1 MWHFYPESASIFRR
15 GPIVSEDVQR
25 CSKEF
30 CLTWTHEHKGMVT
43 FLSMKIR
50 EFRESRSF
58 TWTSFFVTLILD
70 FLKARFQ
77 FLLVRWS
84 VGKWTFL
91 AWSALFLTG
100 YFTGWQCD
108 GGVSL
113 GISNQETPY
122 LVASVL
128 RKLNPG
134 KSFDWH
140 VLGSE
145 VQEINLHK
153 VTNAGKKKKGKLAS
167 KNWN

>member
-1 MWHFYPESASIFRR
+1 MWNFYPESASIFRR
-15 GPIVSEDVQR
+15 DPIVSEDVQR

-30 CLTWTHEHKGMVT
+30 CLTWTREHKGMVT
-43 FLSMKIR
+43 FHSTKIR

-58 TWTSFFVTLILD
+58 TWTSILVTLILD

-77 FLLVRWS
+77 FLLLRWW

-91 AWSALFLTG
+91 ALSALFLTRH
-100 YFTGWQCD
+100 FSVWQCD

-128 RKLNPG
+128 GKLNPG

-140 VLGSE
+140 VLGFE
-145 VQEINLHK
+145 V
-153 VTNAGKKKKGKLAS
+153 
-167 KNWN
+167 